1 MTKTAIVTGVAG
13 FIGSNLAEKLL
24 NEKYKVIGIDCFTDY
39 YSKKIK
45 LKNLKNLMN
54 NKEFN
59 FIEDDLVSMNFDS
72 IFKEDAVLFHQAGQ
86 PGVRASW
93 GEQFET
99 YVKDNILVTQRILES
114 AKKMNNLK
122 KIVMASSSSIYGNQ
136 EGVMEEN
143 STLPKTI
150 SPYGA
155 TKLASENLGYLYY
168 ENFGLPIT
176 SLRYFT
182 VYGPK
187 QRPDMAFFKF
197 IMANLSEQ
205 KIVLFGDGSQKR
217 DFTFISDIVEANI
230 KTLENNV
237 EGEILNVGGGSVR
250 SINEVLDIISSET
263 GKKNKITFKNKE
275 KGDVHK
281 TEADVKEIEK
291 KLNFK
296 PKILLEEGLPLEIEW
311 LKKIKN
317 EYQNILK

>member
-1 MTKTAIVTGVAG
+1 
-13 FIGSNLAEKLL
+13 
-24 NEKYKVIGIDCFTDY
+24 
-39 YSKKIK
+39 
-45 LKNLKNLMN
+45 
-54 NKEFN
+54 
-59 FIEDDLVSMNFDS
+59 
-72 IFKEDAVLFHQAGQ
+72 
-86 PGVRASW
+86 
-93 GEQFET
+93 
-99 YVKDNILVTQRILES
+99 
-114 AKKMNNLK
+114 MNNLK